1 MEYYIESHT
10 LEVIVLI
17 IAIPT
22 AILSLWL
29 YVALKPRDYNPSGN
43 EIDTD
48 YIQSDLNI
56 AKAKKRGDLWIMI
69 HGTQM
74 ILLGT

>member
-10 LEVIVLI
+10 LEVILLI

-22 AILSLWL
+22 AIASLWL
-29 YVALKPRDYNPSGN
+29 FIALKPRDNNPTGN

-48 YIQSDLNI
+48 YIQTDLNI
-56 AKAKKRGDLWIMI
+56 KKARIRGNLND
-69 HGTQM
+69 
-74 ILLGT
+74 